1 MNGIWPVLSGAWLQ
15 ERRLE
20 SLTNNLANV
29 NTKGFKKDRVFFE
42 SFSPLQRDF
51 KTGDKTSVEATPTFS
66 VFSQIKTDFAQ
77 GAMRVTDEPL
87 DIAVEGDG
95 FFAVQT
101 PQGVRYTRNG
111 NFTLDAQGQIVTQNG
126 FPVLGDGGAII
137 LPPGK
142 VNVTSN
148 GKVFIDKEEVA
159 TLSTVEFSD
168 RNGLKKV
175 GDSLFEVVRGAATP
189 STEIRVRQGML
200 EQSNVNPVEE
210 MVFMIN
216 VMRSYESA
224 QKAIQTV
231 SEIAGKSANE
241 VGRLA

>member
-1 MNGIWPVLSGAWLQ
+1 MNEIWPVLSGAWLQ
-15 ERRLE
+15 ERRIE
-20 SLTNNLANV
+20 ALTNNLANT
-29 NTKGFKKDRVFFE
+29 NTKAFKRDRVFFE
-42 SFSPLQRDF
+42 SLSPISRDI
-51 KTGDKTSVEATPTFS
+51 KRGDKTSIQATPTFS
-66 VFSQIKTDFAQ
+66 IFSQVKTDFSQ

-87 DIAVEGDG
+87 DIAVDGDG

-126 FPVLGDGGAII
+126 FAVLGDGGAII

-142 VNVTSN
+142 VNITNN
-148 GKVFIDKEEVA
+148 GKVFVDKEEVA
-159 TLSTVEFSD
+159 TLSTFEFAD
-168 RNGLKKV
+168 RGTLKKV
-175 GDSLFEVVRGAATP
+175 GDSLFEAVEGTATP

-200 EQSNVNPVEE
+200 EQSNVNPVED
-210 MVFMIN
+210 MVAMIGA
-216 VMRSYESA
+216 MRSYEWS
-224 QKAIQTV
+224 QKAIHTV